1 MQLQFF
7 LVPSHFIQ
15 LHYPLYLSCLSY
27 IVSPPNQN
35 HTTYTHFFFRIDKQ
49 IDYQFSFF
57 LKKRKRKKSKKRGT
71 KHRHSKT
78 QYITFIY
85 TPGDTTQDRRGWV
98 NQYVNM
104 EKYGE
109 IGKCVVWVAMDTC
122 FQSLDFGLSNSDE
135 RRETRE
141 EEQTRISADSA
152 NLKE

>member
-27 IVSPPNQN
+27 IISPPNQS

-57 LKKRKRKKSKKRGT
+57 LKSAKEKRVKKGEQNTDTAKPNISHSYI
-71 KHRHSKT
+71 HRE
-78 QYITFIY
+78 
-85 TPGDTTQDRRGWV
+85 DTTQDRRGWV

-104 EKYGE
+104 EKQGE
-109 IGKCVVWVAMDTC
+109 IGKQGIVWYG
-122 FQSLDFGLSNSDE
+122 SLWAPVLNPSTSACLTLMMREE
-135 RRETRE
+135 RREKRN
-141 EEQTRISADSA
+141 RRG
-152 NLKE
+152 